1 MAGSVFAHSGDRI
14 AFQNI
19 KNLRKWLKGFNM
31 QSLRNLEDVTTA
43 FDSNASQ
50 IDRKRKTC
58 SGGSL
63 GKSSSHTSKRCKT
76 LSKDILLR
84 TMSEFPQGR
93 DSEHL

>member
-1 MAGSVFAHSGDRI
+1 
-14 AFQNI
+14 
-19 KNLRKWLKGFNM
+19 M

-84 TMSEFPQGR
+84 TTSEFPQGR
-93 DSEHL
+93 VSEHLQSFLGRVVVKEENYDCESKMSSV